1 MEVLGWEREWLAVE
15 EQSRSD
21 GPGNVVILVVESE
34 HITEAGESDEELET
48 TLRANSASETGFEEP
63 TVEIPHHGRV
73 AKTSPEAEAA
83 LEALLP
89 QAFELL
95 VVGIE
100 KLIER
105 G

>member
-1 MEVLGWEREWLAVE
+1 MGMRDVGEDLFLKQQRED
-15 EQSRSD
+15 D
-21 GPGNVVILVVESE
+21 GTLRPTRGAEGAGF
-34 HITEAGESDEELET
+34 AGERDEELEA

-73 AKTSPEAEAA
+73 VKTSPEAEAA